1 VTGVAKARPET
12 VNKTQGRHSS
22 FLESYKVFI
31 AFVYFSP
38 RGWLTFCNVA
48 SLISLSARLINI
60 D

>member
-38 RGWLTFCNVA
+38 RGWLTICNVA
-48 SLISLSARLINI
+48 LDIAFRET